1 VAVTVRELIEY
12 LEGLDVDQ
20 DMPVYSYF
28 GDNWVNGGGW
38 ARLSLDDL
46 YINKQMNRVEIA

>member
-1 VAVTVRELIEY
+1 VTVRELIEY

-46 YINKQMNRVEIA
+46 YVNKQMNRVEIA